1 MSSFT
6 ETDLPLQLNDGEIV
20 TLSDGTSVRFES
32 SGEAKDIMIN
42 DGFSP
47 AATLFPG
54 NEHVFEAGGNTY
66 RLSCEFD
73 NSMKIERV

>member
-6 ETDLPLQLNDGEIV
+6 ETDLPLELNDGEIV
-20 TLSDGTSVRFES
+20 TLADGTSVRFES

-66 RLSCEFD
+66 RLSCEFG
-73 NSMKIERV
+73 NAMKIERV